1 MKLDK
6 DKTMLVL
13 RVNDFQSIHFIEAH
27 QDLINRHGTVWML
40 KAGRSLASKSLST
53 IKNEGNYLILKE
65 PKKAGGRYYFC
76 HILDVYEGPAK
87 KDMVYPSYYQQLDS
101 VNISLRGTW
110 LLIEG
115 IIPINEDVLDYI
127 VLVKG
132 GKRMTEIVNSTRSP
146 ILFVKSLIDL
156 IEVQGIMCQEG
167 V

>member
-65 PKKAGGRYYFC
+65 PKKAGGRYYLC

-146 ILFVKSLIDL
+146 ILFVKSLMDL